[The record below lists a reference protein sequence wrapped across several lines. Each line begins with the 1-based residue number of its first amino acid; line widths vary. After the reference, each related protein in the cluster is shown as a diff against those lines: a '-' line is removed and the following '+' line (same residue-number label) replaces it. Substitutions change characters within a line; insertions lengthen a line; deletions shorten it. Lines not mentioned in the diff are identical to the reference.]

1 MKTITVTG
9 NGLRFGIMYFS
20 SQNFHEND
28 KIKKKK
34 NENRWNINFA
44 PTRCD
49 AKKLIPLTQSPKR

>member
-20 SQNFHEND
+20 SHEND
-28 KIKKKK
+28 KPPK

-49 AKKLIPLTQSPKR
+49 AKKLIPLTQSP